1 MDVVDSTQDQIPEDF
16 GSIEAAAEFWD
27 THSLADYWDQTV
39 EIAVDVKLERRITLL
54 PLEQGLAKRLS
65 EAARY
70 QGLSVETLANLWL
83 SERLQQSAPGMQ
95 ARRMA
100 ESREDYRT
108 REDSSD

>member
-70 QGLSVETLANLWL
+70 QGLSVETVANLWL
-83 SERLQQSAPGMQ
+83 SERLQQSATGMQ